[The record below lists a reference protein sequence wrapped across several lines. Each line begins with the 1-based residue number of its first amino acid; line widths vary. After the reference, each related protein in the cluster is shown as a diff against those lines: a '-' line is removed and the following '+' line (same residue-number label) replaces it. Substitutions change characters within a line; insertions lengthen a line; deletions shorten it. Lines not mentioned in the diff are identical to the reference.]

1 MGDIVKLALRLFIFA
16 LVASVLLAVTNEV
29 TKGPIEQQKLASK
42 MAALNT
48 VLPGCEY
55 EQIEYEGISDD
66 SALDEIFIGKNAD
79 GSIKGYALTANP
91 QGYGGEIPITLGV
104 SEGGYVTQV
113 YVGSL
118 QETQGLGSRVGDDAF
133 KEQFIAIAADPDTLR
148 NDVDTIAGATISSS
162 AFVNAV
168 QEMLTYTKGTLGI
181 EPHAGDKDAILAEVA
196 AINGGDEGEDAP
208 VETTTNTY
216 DVTGFAAFKVDVTVD
231 SNGKIVSVSVPENNE
246 TPGFGADLIADQSV
260 FDALVG
266 QDIATAQID
275 VKSGA
280 TLTSNAIN
288 DALKQAASAGESGEG
303 SAKVYDVTGFAPFKV
318 EIALDDAGKIVSVS
332 VPENNETPGLGADL
346 IADQSVFDALV
357 GQDIATAQIDVKSG
371 VTLTSNAIND
381 ALKQAAADLGGAEA
395 APAVAGDPYTVKGM
409 NKFTLYVEVKDGGKI
424 ASVSA
429 PNNSETPGFGAD
441 MLTDEALSALVGED
455 LATAHVDVKSGVTLT
470 SDAINAALKQAAIA
484 NGVAVAAEPTVEATA
499 EPTAEPAAVPTVA
512 ENAAVELTMYDVTG
526 FAPFKVGIAVDEN
539 GKIVS
544 VSVPENSETPGLGA
558 DLIAD
563 QSIFDAL
570 VGQDIATAQID
581 VKSGVTLTSDAINAA
596 LKQAAIANGVTVV
609 AEPTV
614 EATAEPAA
622 EPTVTENAVVEPT
635 VAENAAVEPTMYDV
649 TGFAPFKVEI
659 AVDGNGKIVSVTVP
673 ENSET
678 PGLGADLI
686 ADQSIFDALVG
697 QDIATAQIDVK
708 SGVTLTSDAINAALK
723 QAAIANGVTVVAEP
737 TVEATAEP
745 AAEPTVTEN
754 AVVEPTVAE
763 NAAVEPTMY
772 DVTGFAPFKVEI
784 AVDGNGKIVSVTVP
798 ENSETPGLG
807 ADLIAD
813 QSIFDALVGQDI
825 ATAQIDVKSGVTL
838 TSNAIND
845 ALRQAAAQFG
855 GEATRDESAADGVA
869 IGTYDVTGFAPFK
882 VEIAVDGNGKIVSV
896 SVPENNETPGLGADL
911 IADQSVFDALVG
923 QDIAT
928 AKIDVKSGVTL
939 TSNAINDA
947 LGQAAKEVQ

>member
-1 MGDIVKLALRLFIFA
+1 M
-16 LVASVLLAVTNEV
+16 
-29 TKGPIEQQKLASK
+29 
-42 MAALNT
+42 
-48 VLPGCEY
+48 
-55 EQIEYEGISDD
+55 
-66 SALDEIFIGKNAD
+66 
-79 GSIKGYALTANP
+79 
-91 QGYGGEIPITLGV
+91 
-104 SEGGYVTQV
+104 
-113 YVGSL
+113 
-118 QETQGLGSRVGDDAF
+118 
-133 KEQFIAIAADPDTLR
+133 
-148 NDVDTIAGATISSS
+148 
-162 AFVNAV
+162 
-168 QEMLTYTKGTLGI
+168 
-181 EPHAGDKDAILAEVA
+181 
-196 AINGGDEGEDAP
+196 
-208 VETTTNTY
+208 
-216 DVTGFAAFKVDVTVD
+216 
-231 SNGKIVSVSVPENNE
+231 
-246 TPGFGADLIADQSV
+246 
-260 FDALVG
+260 
-266 QDIATAQID
+266 
-275 VKSGA
+275 
-280 TLTSNAIN
+280 
-288 DALKQAASAGESGEG
+288 
-303 SAKVYDVTGFAPFKV
+303 
-318 EIALDDAGKIVSVS
+318 
-332 VPENNETPGLGADL
+332 
-346 IADQSVFDALV
+346 
-357 GQDIATAQIDVKSG
+357 
-371 VTLTSNAIND
+371 
-381 ALKQAAADLGGAEA
+381 
-395 APAVAGDPYTVKGM
+395 AGDPYTVKGM

-429 PNNSETPGFGAD
+429 PNNSETPGLGAD

-581 VKSGVTLTSDAINAA
+581 VKSGVTLTSNAINAA

-622 EPTVTENAVVEPT
+622 EPTVA
-635 VAENAAVEPTMYDV
+635 
-649 TGFAPFKVEI
+649 
-659 AVDGNGKIVSVTVP
+659 
-673 ENSET
+673 
-678 PGLGADLI
+678 
-686 ADQSIFDALVG
+686 
-697 QDIATAQIDVK
+697 
-708 SGVTLTSDAINAALK
+708 
-723 QAAIANGVTVVAEP
+723 
-737 TVEATAEP
+737 
-745 AAEPTVTEN
+745 EN

-896 SVPENNETPGLGADL
+896 SVPENNETPGFGADL
-911 IADQSVFDALVG
+911 IADQSVFDALAG

>member
-16 LVASVLLAVTNEV
+16 FVASVLLAMTNEV
-29 TKGPIEQQKLASK
+29 TKDPIEKQKLASK
-42 MAALNT
+42 MAALKT

-55 EQIEYEGISDD
+55 EQIEYEGLADD
-66 SALDEIFIGKNAD
+66 SVLDEIFAGKDAD
-79 GSIKGYALTANP
+79 GNVKGYALTANP

-181 EPHAGDKDAILAEVA
+181 EPHAGDKDAILAEAA

-260 FDALVG
+260 FDALAG

-275 VKSGA
+275 VKSGV

-332 VPENNETPGLGADL
+332 VPENNETPGFGADL

-499 EPTAEPAAVPTVA
+499 EPAAVPTVA

-544 VSVPENSETPGLGA
+544 VSVPENNETPGFGA
-558 DLIAD
+558 DLIAN
-563 QSIFDAL
+563 QGVFDAL

-596 LKQAAIANGVTVV
+596 LKQAAIANGVAVA

-614 EATAEPAA
+614 EATTEPAA
-622 EPTVTENAVVEPT
+622 EPT
-635 VAENAAVEPTMYDV
+635 VAENAAVELTMYDV
-649 TGFAPFKVEI
+649 TGFAPFKVGI
-659 AVDGNGKIVSVTVP
+659 AVDENGKIVSVSVP

-678 PGLGADLI
+678 
-686 ADQSIFDALVG
+686 
-697 QDIATAQIDVK
+697 
-708 SGVTLTSDAINAALK
+708 SG
-723 QAAIANGVTVVAEP
+723 
-737 TVEATAEP
+737 
-745 AAEPTVTEN
+745 
-754 AVVEPTVAE
+754 
-763 NAAVEPTMY
+763 
-772 DVTGFAPFKVEI
+772 F
-784 AVDGNGKIVSVTVP
+784 
-798 ENSETPGLG
+798 G

-896 SVPENNETPGLGADL
+896 SVPENNETPGFGADL
-911 IADQSVFDALVG
+911 IADQSVFDALAG

>member
-66 SALDEIFIGKNAD
+66 SVLDEIFIGKNAD

-181 EPHAGDKDAILAEVA
+181 EPHAGDKDAILAEAA

-275 VKSGA
+275 VKSGV

-303 SAKVYDVTGFAPFKV
+303 SAKACDVTGFAPFKV

-441 MLTDEALSALVGED
+441 ILTDEALSALVGED

-581 VKSGVTLTSDAINAA
+581 VKSGVTLTSNAINAA
-596 LKQAAIANGVTVV
+596 LKQAAIANGVTVT

-622 EPTVTENAVVEPT
+622 EPTVAENVVVEPTVTEPAVEPT

-659 AVDGNGKIVSVTVP
+659 AVDGNGKIVSVSVP
-673 ENSET
+673 ENNET
-678 PGLGADLI
+678 PGFGADLI
-686 ADQSIFDALVG
+686 ADQSV
-697 QDIATAQIDVK
+697 
-708 SGVTLTSDAINAALK
+708 
-723 QAAIANGVTVVAEP
+723 
-737 TVEATAEP
+737 
-745 AAEPTVTEN
+745 
-754 AVVEPTVAE
+754 
-763 NAAVEPTMY
+763 
-772 DVTGFAPFKVEI
+772 
-784 AVDGNGKIVSVTVP
+784 
-798 ENSETPGLG
+798 
-807 ADLIAD
+807 
-813 QSIFDALVGQDI
+813 FDALVGQDI

-896 SVPENNETPGLGADL
+896 SVPENNETPGFGADL
-911 IADQSVFDALVG
+911 IADQSIFDALAG

>member
-181 EPHAGDKDAILAEVA
+181 EPHAGDKDAILAEAA

-216 DVTGFAAFKVDVTVD
+216 DVTGFTPFKVDVTVD
-231 SNGKIVSVSVPENNE
+231 SNGKIVSVSVPENSE
-246 TPGFGADLIADQSV
+246 TPGLGADLIADQSV

-275 VKSGA
+275 VKSGV

-371 VTLTSNAIND
+371 ATLTSNAIND

-581 VKSGVTLTSDAINAA
+581 VKSGVTLTSNAINAA

-622 EPTVTENAVVEPT
+622 EPTVAEPAVEPTVAEPAAEPT

-659 AVDGNGKIVSVTVP
+659 AVDGNGKI
-673 ENSET
+673 
-678 PGLGADLI
+678 A
-686 ADQSIFDALVG
+686 
-697 QDIATAQIDVK
+697 
-708 SGVTLTSDAINAALK
+708 
-723 QAAIANGVTVVAEP
+723 
-737 TVEATAEP
+737 
-745 AAEPTVTEN
+745 
-754 AVVEPTVAE
+754 
-763 NAAVEPTMY
+763 
-772 DVTGFAPFKVEI
+772 
-784 AVDGNGKIVSVTVP
+784 SVTVP

-896 SVPENNETPGLGADL
+896 SVPENNETPGFGADL
-911 IADQSVFDALVG
+911 IADQSIFDALAG

>member
-55 EQIEYEGISDD
+55 EQIEYEGVSDD

-181 EPHAGDKDAILAEVA
+181 EPHAGDKDAILAEAA

-208 VETTTNTY
+208 GETTTNTY

-231 SNGKIVSVSVPENNE
+231 SN
-246 TPGFGADLIADQSV
+246 
-260 FDALVG
+260 
-266 QDIATAQID
+266 
-275 VKSGA
+275 
-280 TLTSNAIN
+280 
-288 DALKQAASAGESGEG
+288 
-303 SAKVYDVTGFAPFKV
+303 
-318 EIALDDAGKIVSVS
+318 GKIVSVS

-581 VKSGVTLTSDAINAA
+581 VKSGVTLTSNAINDA

-622 EPTVTENAVVEPT
+622 EPTV
-635 VAENAAVEPTMYDV
+635 
-649 TGFAPFKVEI
+649 
-659 AVDGNGKIVSVTVP
+659 
-673 ENSET
+673 
-678 PGLGADLI
+678 
-686 ADQSIFDALVG
+686 
-697 QDIATAQIDVK
+697 
-708 SGVTLTSDAINAALK
+708 
-723 QAAIANGVTVVAEP
+723 AEP
-737 TVEATAEP
+737 
-745 AAEPTVTEN
+745 
-754 AVVEPTVAE
+754 
-763 NAAVEPTMY
+763 AVEPTMY

-845 ALRQAAAQFG
+845 ALKQAAIANG
-855 GEATRDESAADGVA
+855 VTVVAEPTVEATAEPAAEPTVA
-869 IGTYDVTGFAPFK
+869 EPAVEPTMYDVTGFAPFK

-896 SVPENNETPGLGADL
+896 TVPENSETPGLGADL
-911 IADQSVFDALVG
+911 IADQSIFDALVG

>member
-66 SALDEIFIGKNAD
+66 SALDEIFVGKNAD

-181 EPHAGDKDAILAEVA
+181 EPHAGDKDAILAEA
-196 AINGGDEGEDAP
+196 AAVNGGDEGEDAP

-275 VKSGA
+275 VKSGV

-303 SAKVYDVTGFAPFKV
+303 SAKAYDVTGFAPFKV
-318 EIALDDAGKIVSVS
+318 EIALDDAGKIVSVT
-332 VPENNETPGLGADL
+332 VPENSETPGFGADL

-429 PNNSETPGFGAD
+429 PNNSETPGLGAD

-581 VKSGVTLTSDAINAA
+581 VKSGVTLTSNAINAA

-622 EPTVTENAVVEPT
+622 EPTVAENAVVEPT

-659 AVDGNGKIVSVTVP
+659 AVDGNGKIVSV
-673 ENSET
+673 S
-678 PGLGADLI
+678 
-686 ADQSIFDALVG
+686 
-697 QDIATAQIDVK
+697 
-708 SGVTLTSDAINAALK
+708 
-723 QAAIANGVTVVAEP
+723 
-737 TVEATAEP
+737 
-745 AAEPTVTEN
+745 
-754 AVVEPTVAE
+754 
-763 NAAVEPTMY
+763 
-772 DVTGFAPFKVEI
+772 
-784 AVDGNGKIVSVTVP
+784 VP

-896 SVPENNETPGLGADL
+896 SVPENNETPGFGADL
-911 IADQSVFDALVG
+911 IADQSVFDALAG

>member
-181 EPHAGDKDAILAEVA
+181 EPHAGDKDAILAEAA

-246 TPGFGADLIADQSV
+246 TPGFGADLIADQSI

-266 QDIATAQID
+266 QDIVTAQID
-275 VKSGA
+275 VKSGV

-346 IADQSVFDALV
+346 IADQSMFDALV

-499 EPTAEPAAVPTVA
+499 EPTVEATAEPTAEATAEPTAEPAAVPTVA

-614 EATAEPAA
+614 EATTEPAA
-622 EPTVTENAVVEPT
+622 EPTVAENAVVEPT

-659 AVDGNGKIVSVTVP
+659 AVDGNGKIVSV
-673 ENSET
+673 S
-678 PGLGADLI
+678 
-686 ADQSIFDALVG
+686 
-697 QDIATAQIDVK
+697 
-708 SGVTLTSDAINAALK
+708 
-723 QAAIANGVTVVAEP
+723 
-737 TVEATAEP
+737 
-745 AAEPTVTEN
+745 
-754 AVVEPTVAE
+754 
-763 NAAVEPTMY
+763 
-772 DVTGFAPFKVEI
+772 
-784 AVDGNGKIVSVTVP
+784 VP

-845 ALRQAAAQFG
+845 AL
-855 GEATRDESAADGVA
+855 
-869 IGTYDVTGFAPFK
+869 
-882 VEIAVDGNGKIVSV
+882 
-896 SVPENNETPGLGADL
+896 
-911 IADQSVFDALVG
+911 
-923 QDIAT
+923 
-928 AKIDVKSGVTL
+928 
-939 TSNAINDA
+939 
-947 LGQAAKEVQ
+947 GQAAKEVQ

>member
-181 EPHAGDKDAILAEVA
+181 EPHAGDKDAILAEAA

-216 DVTGFAAFKVDVTVD
+216 DVTGFAPFKVDVTVD

-280 TLTSNAIN
+280 
-288 DALKQAASAGESGEG
+288 
-303 SAKVYDVTGFAPFKV
+303 
-318 EIALDDAGKIVSVS
+318 
-332 VPENNETPGLGADL
+332 
-346 IADQSVFDALV
+346 
-357 GQDIATAQIDVKSG
+357 
-371 VTLTSNAIND
+371 TLTSNAIND

-470 SDAINAALKQAAIA
+470 SDAIKAALKQAAIA

-499 EPTAEPAAVPTVA
+499 EPTAEPATVPTVA

-596 LKQAAIANGVTVV
+596 LKEAAIANGVTVT

-622 EPTVTENAVVEPT
+622 EPTVAENAVVEPT
-635 VAENAAVEPTMYDV
+635 VAEPAVEPTMYDV

-659 AVDGNGKIVSVTVP
+659 AVDGNGKIVSV
-673 ENSET
+673 S
-678 PGLGADLI
+678 
-686 ADQSIFDALVG
+686 
-697 QDIATAQIDVK
+697 
-708 SGVTLTSDAINAALK
+708 
-723 QAAIANGVTVVAEP
+723 
-737 TVEATAEP
+737 
-745 AAEPTVTEN
+745 
-754 AVVEPTVAE
+754 
-763 NAAVEPTMY
+763 
-772 DVTGFAPFKVEI
+772 
-784 AVDGNGKIVSVTVP
+784 VP

-896 SVPENNETPGLGADL
+896 SVPENNETPGFGADL
-911 IADQSVFDALVG
+911 IADQSVFDALAG

>member
-181 EPHAGDKDAILAEVA
+181 EPHVGDKDAILAEAA

-260 FDALVG
+260 FDALAG

-280 TLTSNAIN
+280 
-288 DALKQAASAGESGEG
+288 
-303 SAKVYDVTGFAPFKV
+303 
-318 EIALDDAGKIVSVS
+318 
-332 VPENNETPGLGADL
+332 
-346 IADQSVFDALV
+346 
-357 GQDIATAQIDVKSG
+357 
-371 VTLTSNAIND
+371 TLTSNAIND

-499 EPTAEPAAVPTVA
+499 EPTAEPATVPTVA

-622 EPTVTENAVVEPT
+622 EPTVAENAAVEPTVAEPAAEPTVAEPAVEPT

-659 AVDGNGKIVSVTVP
+659 AVDGNGKIVSV
-673 ENSET
+673 S
-678 PGLGADLI
+678 
-686 ADQSIFDALVG
+686 
-697 QDIATAQIDVK
+697 
-708 SGVTLTSDAINAALK
+708 
-723 QAAIANGVTVVAEP
+723 
-737 TVEATAEP
+737 
-745 AAEPTVTEN
+745 
-754 AVVEPTVAE
+754 
-763 NAAVEPTMY
+763 
-772 DVTGFAPFKVEI
+772 
-784 AVDGNGKIVSVTVP
+784 VP

-869 IGTYDVTGFAPFK
+869 ICTYDVTGFAPFK

-911 IADQSVFDALVG
+911 IADQSIFDALVG

>member
-181 EPHAGDKDAILAEVA
+181 EPHAGDKDAILAEAA

-275 VKSGA
+275 VKSGV

-332 VPENNETPGLGADL
+332 VPENNETPGFGADL

-371 VTLTSNAIND
+371 ATLTSNAIND

-581 VKSGVTLTSDAINAA
+581 VKSGVTLTSNAINAA

-622 EPTVTENAVVEPT
+622 EPTVAEPAVEPTVAEPAAEPT

-659 AVDGNGKIVSVTVP
+659 AVDGNGKI
-673 ENSET
+673 
-678 PGLGADLI
+678 A
-686 ADQSIFDALVG
+686 
-697 QDIATAQIDVK
+697 
-708 SGVTLTSDAINAALK
+708 
-723 QAAIANGVTVVAEP
+723 
-737 TVEATAEP
+737 
-745 AAEPTVTEN
+745 
-754 AVVEPTVAE
+754 
-763 NAAVEPTMY
+763 
-772 DVTGFAPFKVEI
+772 
-784 AVDGNGKIVSVTVP
+784 SVTVP

-896 SVPENNETPGLGADL
+896 SVPENNETPGFGADL
-911 IADQSVFDALVG
+911 IADQSIFDALAG

>member
-181 EPHAGDKDAILAEVA
+181 EPHAGDKDAILAEAA

-231 SNGKIVSVSVPENNE
+231 SNGKIVSVSVPENSE
-246 TPGFGADLIADQSV
+246 TPGLGADLIADQSI

-275 VKSGA
+275 VKSGV
-280 TLTSNAIN
+280 TLTSDAIN

-484 NGVAVAAEPTVEATA
+484 NGVTVVAEPTVEATA

-581 VKSGVTLTSDAINAA
+581 VKSGVTLTSNAINDA
-596 LKQAAIANGVTVV
+596 LGQAAIANGVTVV

-622 EPTVTENAVVEPT
+622 EPTVAEPAVEPTVAENAAVEPTVAEPAVEPT

-659 AVDGNGKIVSVTVP
+659 AVDGNGKIVSVSVP

-686 ADQSIFDALVG
+686 ADQSV
-697 QDIATAQIDVK
+697 
-708 SGVTLTSDAINAALK
+708 
-723 QAAIANGVTVVAEP
+723 
-737 TVEATAEP
+737 
-745 AAEPTVTEN
+745 
-754 AVVEPTVAE
+754 
-763 NAAVEPTMY
+763 
-772 DVTGFAPFKVEI
+772 
-784 AVDGNGKIVSVTVP
+784 
-798 ENSETPGLG
+798 
-807 ADLIAD
+807 
-813 QSIFDALVGQDI
+813 FDALVGQDI

>member
-181 EPHAGDKDAILAEVA
+181 EPHAGDKDAILAEAA

-216 DVTGFAAFKVDVTVD
+216 DVTGFAPFKVEIALDD
-231 SNGKIVSVSVPENNE
+231 AGKIVSVSVPENNE
-246 TPGFGADLIADQSV
+246 TPGLGADLIADQSI

-275 VKSGA
+275 VKSGV
-280 TLTSNAIN
+280 TLTSDAIN

-346 IADQSVFDALV
+346 IADQSIFDALV

-371 VTLTSNAIND
+371 ATLTSNAIND

-429 PNNSETPGFGAD
+429 PNNSETSGFGAD

-484 NGVAVAAEPTVEATA
+484 NGVAVAAEPTVE
-499 EPTAEPAAVPTVA
+499 PAAVPTVA

-544 VSVPENSETPGLGA
+544 VS
-558 DLIAD
+558 
-563 QSIFDAL
+563 
-570 VGQDIATAQID
+570 
-581 VKSGVTLTSDAINAA
+581 
-596 LKQAAIANGVTVV
+596 
-609 AEPTV
+609 
-614 EATAEPAA
+614 
-622 EPTVTENAVVEPT
+622 
-635 VAENAAVEPTMYDV
+635 
-649 TGFAPFKVEI
+649 
-659 AVDGNGKIVSVTVP
+659 
-673 ENSET
+673 
-678 PGLGADLI
+678 
-686 ADQSIFDALVG
+686 
-697 QDIATAQIDVK
+697 
-708 SGVTLTSDAINAALK
+708 
-723 QAAIANGVTVVAEP
+723 
-737 TVEATAEP
+737 
-745 AAEPTVTEN
+745 
-754 AVVEPTVAE
+754 
-763 NAAVEPTMY
+763 
-772 DVTGFAPFKVEI
+772 
-784 AVDGNGKIVSVTVP
+784 VP

-896 SVPENNETPGLGADL
+896 SVPENNETPGFGADL
-911 IADQSVFDALVG
+911 IADQSIFDALAG

>member
-29 TKGPIEQQKLASK
+29 TKDPIEQQKLASK

-181 EPHAGDKDAILAEVA
+181 EPHAGDKDAILAEAA

-231 SNGKIVSVSVPENNE
+231 SNGKIVSVTVPENNETPGFGADLIADQSVFDALAGQDIATAQIDVKSGVTLTSNAINDALKQAASAGKSGEGSAKVYDVTGFAPFKVEIALDDAGKIVSVSVPENNE

-280 TLTSNAIN
+280 
-288 DALKQAASAGESGEG
+288 
-303 SAKVYDVTGFAPFKV
+303 
-318 EIALDDAGKIVSVS
+318 
-332 VPENNETPGLGADL
+332 
-346 IADQSVFDALV
+346 
-357 GQDIATAQIDVKSG
+357 
-371 VTLTSNAIND
+371 TLTSNAIND

-499 EPTAEPAAVPTVA
+499 EPAAEPTVA

-614 EATAEPAA
+614 EATAEPA
-622 EPTVTENAVVEPT
+622 VEPT

-659 AVDGNGKIVSVTVP
+659 AVDGNGKI
-673 ENSET
+673 
-678 PGLGADLI
+678 A
-686 ADQSIFDALVG
+686 
-697 QDIATAQIDVK
+697 
-708 SGVTLTSDAINAALK
+708 
-723 QAAIANGVTVVAEP
+723 
-737 TVEATAEP
+737 
-745 AAEPTVTEN
+745 
-754 AVVEPTVAE
+754 
-763 NAAVEPTMY
+763 
-772 DVTGFAPFKVEI
+772 
-784 AVDGNGKIVSVTVP
+784 SVTVP

-911 IADQSVFDALVG
+911 IADQSIFDALVG

>member
-181 EPHAGDKDAILAEVA
+181 EPHVGDKDAILAEAA

-216 DVTGFAAFKVDVTVD
+216 DVTGFAPFKVDVTVD

-303 SAKVYDVTGFAPFKV
+303 SAKAYDVTGFAPFKV

-332 VPENNETPGLGADL
+332 VPENNETPGFGADL

-371 VTLTSNAIND
+371 ATLTSNAIND
-381 ALKQAAADLGGAEA
+381 ALKQAAADLGGAET

-484 NGVAVAAEPTVEATA
+484 NGVAVAAEPTAEPTVEA
-499 EPTAEPAAVPTVA
+499 TAEPAAVPTVA

-544 VSVPENSETPGLGA
+544 VSVPENSETPGFGA

-570 VGQDIATAQID
+570 VGQDIATAKID
-581 VKSGVTLTSDAINAA
+581 VKSGVTLTSNAINDA
-596 LKQAAIANGVTVV
+596 LGQAAIANGVTVA

-614 EATAEPAA
+614 EATAEPAV
-622 EPTVTENAVVEPT
+622 EPTVVEPAVEPTVAEPAVEPT

-649 TGFAPFKVEI
+649 TGFAPFKVGI
-659 AVDGNGKIVSVTVP
+659 AVDENGKIVSVSVP
-673 ENSET
+673 ENNET
-678 PGLGADLI
+678 PGFGADLI
-686 ADQSIFDALVG
+686 ADQSVFDALVG
-697 QDIATAQIDVK
+697 QDIATAK
-708 SGVTLTSDAINAALK
+708 
-723 QAAIANGVTVVAEP
+723 
-737 TVEATAEP
+737 
-745 AAEPTVTEN
+745 
-754 AVVEPTVAE
+754 
-763 NAAVEPTMY
+763 
-772 DVTGFAPFKVEI
+772 
-784 AVDGNGKIVSVTVP
+784 
-798 ENSETPGLG
+798 
-807 ADLIAD
+807 
-813 QSIFDALVGQDI
+813 
-825 ATAQIDVKSGVTL
+825 IDVKSGVTL

-845 ALRQAAAQFG
+845 ALKQAAAQFG

-869 IGTYDVTGFAPFK
+869 VGTYDVTGFAPFK

-896 SVPENNETPGLGADL
+896 SVPENNETPGFGADL

>member
-181 EPHAGDKDAILAEVA
+181 EPHAGDKDAILAEAA

-275 VKSGA
+275 VKSGV

-499 EPTAEPAAVPTVA
+499 EPTVEATAEPTAEPAAVPTVA

-581 VKSGVTLTSDAINAA
+581 VKSGVTLTSNAINAA

-635 VAENAAVEPTMYDV
+635 VSEPAVESTVSEPAVELTMYDV

-659 AVDGNGKIVSVTVP
+659 AVDGNGKIVSVSVP

-697 QDIATAQIDVK
+697 Q
-708 SGVTLTSDAINAALK
+708 N
-723 QAAIANGVTVVAEP
+723 
-737 TVEATAEP
+737 
-745 AAEPTVTEN
+745 
-754 AVVEPTVAE
+754 
-763 NAAVEPTMY
+763 
-772 DVTGFAPFKVEI
+772 
-784 AVDGNGKIVSVTVP
+784 
-798 ENSETPGLG
+798 
-807 ADLIAD
+807 
-813 QSIFDALVGQDI
+813 I

-896 SVPENNETPGLGADL
+896 SVPENNETPGFGADL
-911 IADQSVFDALVG
+911 IADQSVFDALAG

>member
-66 SALDEIFIGKNAD
+66 SALDEIFVGKNAD

-181 EPHAGDKDAILAEVA
+181 EPHAGDKDAILAEAA

-216 DVTGFAAFKVDVTVD
+216 DVTGFTPFKVDVTVD

-246 TPGFGADLIADQSV
+246 TPGLGADLIADQSV

-275 VKSGA
+275 VKSGV

-581 VKSGVTLTSDAINAA
+581 VKSGVTLTSNAINDA
-596 LKQAAIANGVTVV
+596 LGQAAIANGVTVV

-622 EPTVTENAVVEPT
+622 EPTVAENAAVEPTVAEPAVEPT

-659 AVDGNGKIVSVTVP
+659 AVDGNGKIVSV
-673 ENSET
+673 S
-678 PGLGADLI
+678 
-686 ADQSIFDALVG
+686 
-697 QDIATAQIDVK
+697 
-708 SGVTLTSDAINAALK
+708 
-723 QAAIANGVTVVAEP
+723 
-737 TVEATAEP
+737 
-745 AAEPTVTEN
+745 
-754 AVVEPTVAE
+754 
-763 NAAVEPTMY
+763 
-772 DVTGFAPFKVEI
+772 
-784 AVDGNGKIVSVTVP
+784 VP

-911 IADQSVFDALVG
+911 IADQSIFDALVG

>member
-181 EPHAGDKDAILAEVA
+181 EPHAGDKDAILAEAA

-216 DVTGFAAFKVDVTVD
+216 DVTGFTPFKVDVTVD

-246 TPGFGADLIADQSV
+246 TPGLGADLIADQSV

-275 VKSGA
+275 VKSGV

-332 VPENNETPGLGADL
+332 VPENNETPGFGADL

-371 VTLTSNAIND
+371 ATLTSNAIND

-581 VKSGVTLTSDAINAA
+581 VKSGVTLTSNAINAA

-622 EPTVTENAVVEPT
+622 EPTVAEPAVEPT
-635 VAENAAVEPTMYDV
+635 VAE
-649 TGFAPFKVEI
+649 
-659 AVDGNGKIVSVTVP
+659 
-673 ENSET
+673 
-678 PGLGADLI
+678 
-686 ADQSIFDALVG
+686 
-697 QDIATAQIDVK
+697 
-708 SGVTLTSDAINAALK
+708 
-723 QAAIANGVTVVAEP
+723 
-737 TVEATAEP
+737 P
-745 AAEPTVTEN
+745 AA
-754 AVVEPTVAE
+754 EPTVAE

-911 IADQSVFDALVG
+911 IADQSIFDALVG

>member
-181 EPHAGDKDAILAEVA
+181 EPHAGDKDAILAEAA

-275 VKSGA
+275 VKSGV

-303 SAKVYDVTGFAPFKV
+303 SAKAYDVTGFAPFKV

-332 VPENNETPGLGADL
+332 VPENNETPGFGADL

-371 VTLTSNAIND
+371 VTLTSNAINDALKQAASAGESGEGSAKAYDVTGFAPFKVEIALDDAGKIVSVSVPENNETPGFGADLIADQSVFDALVGQDIATAQIDVKSGVTLTSDAIND

-424 ASVSA
+424 TSVSA

-441 MLTDEALSALVGED
+441 MLTDEALSALVDED

-614 EATAEPAA
+614 EATAEPAT
-622 EPTVTENAVVEPT
+622 EPTVAENATVEPT

-659 AVDGNGKIVSVTVP
+659 AVDGNGKIVSV
-673 ENSET
+673 S
-678 PGLGADLI
+678 
-686 ADQSIFDALVG
+686 
-697 QDIATAQIDVK
+697 
-708 SGVTLTSDAINAALK
+708 
-723 QAAIANGVTVVAEP
+723 
-737 TVEATAEP
+737 
-745 AAEPTVTEN
+745 
-754 AVVEPTVAE
+754 
-763 NAAVEPTMY
+763 
-772 DVTGFAPFKVEI
+772 
-784 AVDGNGKIVSVTVP
+784 VP

-911 IADQSVFDALVG
+911 IADQSIFDALVG

>member
-181 EPHAGDKDAILAEVA
+181 EPHAGDKDAILAEAA

-216 DVTGFAAFKVDVTVD
+216 DVTGFTPFKVDVTVD
-231 SNGKIVSVSVPENNE
+231 SNGKIVSVSVPENSE
-246 TPGFGADLIADQSV
+246 TPGLGADLIADQSV

-275 VKSGA
+275 VKSGV

-332 VPENNETPGLGADL
+332 VPENNETPGFGADL

-371 VTLTSNAIND
+371 ATLTSNAIND

-581 VKSGVTLTSDAINAA
+581 VKSGVTLTSNAINAA

-614 EATAEPAA
+614 EATAEPAV
-622 EPTVTENAVVEPT
+622 EPTVAEPAAEPT

-659 AVDGNGKIVSVTVP
+659 AVDGNGKI
-673 ENSET
+673 
-678 PGLGADLI
+678 A
-686 ADQSIFDALVG
+686 
-697 QDIATAQIDVK
+697 
-708 SGVTLTSDAINAALK
+708 
-723 QAAIANGVTVVAEP
+723 
-737 TVEATAEP
+737 
-745 AAEPTVTEN
+745 
-754 AVVEPTVAE
+754 
-763 NAAVEPTMY
+763 
-772 DVTGFAPFKVEI
+772 
-784 AVDGNGKIVSVTVP
+784 SVTVP

-896 SVPENNETPGLGADL
+896 SVPENNETPGFGADL
-911 IADQSVFDALVG
+911 IADQSIFDALAG

>member
-181 EPHAGDKDAILAEVA
+181 EPHAGDKDAILAEAA

-216 DVTGFAAFKVDVTVD
+216 DVTGFTPFKVDVTVD
-231 SNGKIVSVSVPENNE
+231 SNGKIVSVSVPENSE
-246 TPGFGADLIADQSV
+246 TPGLGADLIADQSV

-275 VKSGA
+275 VKSGV

-371 VTLTSNAIND
+371 ATLTSNAIND

-581 VKSGVTLTSDAINAA
+581 VKSGVTLTSNAINAA

-622 EPTVTENAVVEPT
+622 EPTVAEPAVEPTVAEPAAEPT

-659 AVDGNGKIVSVTVP
+659 AVDGNGKI
-673 ENSET
+673 
-678 PGLGADLI
+678 A
-686 ADQSIFDALVG
+686 
-697 QDIATAQIDVK
+697 
-708 SGVTLTSDAINAALK
+708 
-723 QAAIANGVTVVAEP
+723 
-737 TVEATAEP
+737 
-745 AAEPTVTEN
+745 
-754 AVVEPTVAE
+754 
-763 NAAVEPTMY
+763 
-772 DVTGFAPFKVEI
+772 
-784 AVDGNGKIVSVTVP
+784 SVTVP

-882 VEIAVDGNGKIVSV
+882 VEIAVDGNDKIVSV
-896 SVPENNETPGLGADL
+896 SVPENNETPGFGADL
-911 IADQSVFDALVG
+911 IADQSIFDALAG

>member
-42 MAALNT
+42 MAALNP
-48 VLPGCEY
+48 VLPGCES
-55 EQIEYEGISDD
+55 EQLEYEGISDD

-181 EPHAGDKDAILAEVA
+181 EPHAGDKDAILAEAA

-280 TLTSNAIN
+280 
-288 DALKQAASAGESGEG
+288 
-303 SAKVYDVTGFAPFKV
+303 
-318 EIALDDAGKIVSVS
+318 
-332 VPENNETPGLGADL
+332 
-346 IADQSVFDALV
+346 
-357 GQDIATAQIDVKSG
+357 
-371 VTLTSNAIND
+371 TLTSNAIND

-581 VKSGVTLTSDAINAA
+581 VKSGVTLTS
-596 LKQAAIANGVTVV
+596 
-609 AEPTV
+609 
-614 EATAEPAA
+614 
-622 EPTVTENAVVEPT
+622 
-635 VAENAAVEPTMYDV
+635 
-649 TGFAPFKVEI
+649 
-659 AVDGNGKIVSVTVP
+659 
-673 ENSET
+673 
-678 PGLGADLI
+678 
-686 ADQSIFDALVG
+686 
-697 QDIATAQIDVK
+697 
-708 SGVTLTSDAINAALK
+708 
-723 QAAIANGVTVVAEP
+723 
-737 TVEATAEP
+737 
-745 AAEPTVTEN
+745 
-754 AVVEPTVAE
+754 
-763 NAAVEPTMY
+763 
-772 DVTGFAPFKVEI
+772 
-784 AVDGNGKIVSVTVP
+784 
-798 ENSETPGLG
+798 
-807 ADLIAD
+807 
-813 QSIFDALVGQDI
+813 
-825 ATAQIDVKSGVTL
+825 
-838 TSNAIND
+838 NAIND

-911 IADQSVFDALVG
+911 IADQSIFDALVGQDIATAKIDVKSGVTLTSNAINDALGQAAAQFGGEATRDESAADGVAIGTYDVTGFAPFKVEIAVDGNGKIVSVSVPENNETPGLGADLIADQSIFDALVG

>member
-66 SALDEIFIGKNAD
+66 SALDEIFVGKNAD

-181 EPHAGDKDAILAEVA
+181 EPHAGDKDAILAEAA

-246 TPGFGADLIADQSV
+246 TPGLGADLIADQSV

-275 VKSGA
+275 VKSGV

-288 DALKQAASAGESGEG
+288 DALKQAASAGESGDG

-381 ALKQAAADLGGAEA
+381 ALKQAAADLGGTEA

-409 NKFTLYVEVKDGGKI
+409 NKFTLYVEMKDGGKI

-429 PNNSETPGFGAD
+429 PNNSETPGLGAD

-581 VKSGVTLTSDAINAA
+581 VKSGVTLTSNAINAA

-622 EPTVTENAVVEPT
+622 EPTVAENAAVEPTVAEPAVEPT

-659 AVDGNGKIVSVTVP
+659 AVDGNGKIVSV
-673 ENSET
+673 S
-678 PGLGADLI
+678 
-686 ADQSIFDALVG
+686 
-697 QDIATAQIDVK
+697 
-708 SGVTLTSDAINAALK
+708 
-723 QAAIANGVTVVAEP
+723 
-737 TVEATAEP
+737 
-745 AAEPTVTEN
+745 
-754 AVVEPTVAE
+754 
-763 NAAVEPTMY
+763 
-772 DVTGFAPFKVEI
+772 
-784 AVDGNGKIVSVTVP
+784 VP

-911 IADQSVFDALVG
+911 IADQSIFDALVG

>member
-48 VLPGCEY
+48 VLSGCEY

-66 SALDEIFIGKNAD
+66 STLDEIFIGKNAD

-181 EPHAGDKDAILAEVA
+181 EPHAGDKDAILAEAA

-216 DVTGFAAFKVDVTVD
+216 DVTGFAPFKVDVTVD
-231 SNGKIVSVSVPENNE
+231 SNGKIVSVTVPENNE

-275 VKSGA
+275 VKSG
-280 TLTSNAIN
+280 
-288 DALKQAASAGESGEG
+288 
-303 SAKVYDVTGFAPFKV
+303 
-318 EIALDDAGKIVSVS
+318 
-332 VPENNETPGLGADL
+332 
-346 IADQSVFDALV
+346 
-357 GQDIATAQIDVKSG
+357 
-371 VTLTSNAIND
+371 
-381 ALKQAAADLGGAEA
+381 
-395 APAVAGDPYTVKGM
+395 
-409 NKFTLYVEVKDGGKI
+409 
-424 ASVSA
+424 
-429 PNNSETPGFGAD
+429 
-441 MLTDEALSALVGED
+441 
-455 LATAHVDVKSGVTLT
+455 VTLT
-470 SDAINAALKQAAIA
+470 SDAINAALK
-484 NGVAVAAEPTVEATA
+484 E
-499 EPTAEPAAVPTVA
+499 
-512 ENAAVELTMYDVTG
+512 
-526 FAPFKVGIAVDEN
+526 
-539 GKIVS
+539 
-544 VSVPENSETPGLGA
+544 
-558 DLIAD
+558 
-563 QSIFDAL
+563 
-570 VGQDIATAQID
+570 
-581 VKSGVTLTSDAINAA
+581 
-596 LKQAAIANGVTVV
+596 AAIANGVTVV

-622 EPTVTENAVVEPT
+622 EPTVAEPAVEPT

-659 AVDGNGKIVSVTVP
+659 AVDGNGKIVSV
-673 ENSET
+673 S
-678 PGLGADLI
+678 
-686 ADQSIFDALVG
+686 
-697 QDIATAQIDVK
+697 
-708 SGVTLTSDAINAALK
+708 
-723 QAAIANGVTVVAEP
+723 
-737 TVEATAEP
+737 
-745 AAEPTVTEN
+745 
-754 AVVEPTVAE
+754 
-763 NAAVEPTMY
+763 
-772 DVTGFAPFKVEI
+772 
-784 AVDGNGKIVSVTVP
+784 VP

>member
-181 EPHAGDKDAILAEVA
+181 EPHAGDKDAILAEAA

-275 VKSGA
+275 VKSGV

-303 SAKVYDVTGFAPFKV
+303 SAKAYDVTGFAPFKV

-371 VTLTSNAIND
+371 VTLTSDAIND

-424 ASVSA
+424 TSVSA

-441 MLTDEALSALVGED
+441 MLTDEALSALVDED

-614 EATAEPAA
+614 EATAEPAT
-622 EPTVTENAVVEPT
+622 EPTVAENATVEPT

-659 AVDGNGKIVSVTVP
+659 AVDGNGKIVSV
-673 ENSET
+673 S
-678 PGLGADLI
+678 
-686 ADQSIFDALVG
+686 
-697 QDIATAQIDVK
+697 
-708 SGVTLTSDAINAALK
+708 
-723 QAAIANGVTVVAEP
+723 
-737 TVEATAEP
+737 
-745 AAEPTVTEN
+745 
-754 AVVEPTVAE
+754 
-763 NAAVEPTMY
+763 
-772 DVTGFAPFKVEI
+772 
-784 AVDGNGKIVSVTVP
+784 VP

-911 IADQSVFDALVG
+911 IADQSIFDALVG

>member
-181 EPHAGDKDAILAEVA
+181 EPHAGDKDAILAEAA

-216 DVTGFAAFKVDVTVD
+216 DVTGFAPFKVDVTVD

-246 TPGFGADLIADQSV
+246 TPGLGADLIADQSV

-275 VKSGA
+275 VKSGV

-609 AEPTV
+609 TEPTV

-622 EPTVTENAVVEPT
+622 EPTVAENAAVEPTVAENAAVEPTVAEPAVEPT

-659 AVDGNGKIVSVTVP
+659 AVDGNGKIVSV
-673 ENSET
+673 S
-678 PGLGADLI
+678 
-686 ADQSIFDALVG
+686 
-697 QDIATAQIDVK
+697 
-708 SGVTLTSDAINAALK
+708 
-723 QAAIANGVTVVAEP
+723 
-737 TVEATAEP
+737 
-745 AAEPTVTEN
+745 
-754 AVVEPTVAE
+754 
-763 NAAVEPTMY
+763 
-772 DVTGFAPFKVEI
+772 
-784 AVDGNGKIVSVTVP
+784 VP

-911 IADQSVFDALVG
+911 IADQSVFDALAG

>member
-55 EQIEYEGISDD
+55 EQIEYEGVSDD

-181 EPHAGDKDAILAEVA
+181 EPHAGDKDAILAEAA

-275 VKSGA
+275 VKSGV
-280 TLTSNAIN
+280 TLTSDAIN

-303 SAKVYDVTGFAPFKV
+303 SAKAYDVTGFAPFKV

-332 VPENNETPGLGADL
+332 VPENNETPGFGADL

-371 VTLTSNAIND
+371 ATLTSNAIND

-395 APAVAGDPYTVKGM
+395 APAVAGDPYTVRGM

-499 EPTAEPAAVPTVA
+499 EPT
-512 ENAAVELTMYDVTG
+512 
-526 FAPFKVGIAVDEN
+526 
-539 GKIVS
+539 
-544 VSVPENSETPGLGA
+544 
-558 DLIAD
+558 
-563 QSIFDAL
+563 
-570 VGQDIATAQID
+570 
-581 VKSGVTLTSDAINAA
+581 
-596 LKQAAIANGVTVV
+596 
-609 AEPTV
+609 V
-614 EATAEPAA
+614 EATAEPTA
-622 EPTVTENAVVEPT
+622 EPAAVPT

-659 AVDGNGKIVSVTVP
+659 AVDGNGKIVSV
-673 ENSET
+673 S
-678 PGLGADLI
+678 
-686 ADQSIFDALVG
+686 
-697 QDIATAQIDVK
+697 
-708 SGVTLTSDAINAALK
+708 
-723 QAAIANGVTVVAEP
+723 
-737 TVEATAEP
+737 
-745 AAEPTVTEN
+745 
-754 AVVEPTVAE
+754 
-763 NAAVEPTMY
+763 
-772 DVTGFAPFKVEI
+772 
-784 AVDGNGKIVSVTVP
+784 VP

-896 SVPENNETPGLGADL
+896 SVPENSETPGLGADL
-911 IADQSVFDALVG
+911 IADQSIFDALVG

>member
-181 EPHAGDKDAILAEVA
+181 EPHAGDKDAILAEAA

-216 DVTGFAAFKVDVTVD
+216 DVTGFAPFKVDVTVD
-231 SNGKIVSVSVPENNE
+231 GNGKIVSVSVPENNE

-260 FDALVG
+260 FDALAG

-275 VKSGA
+275 VKSGV

-499 EPTAEPAAVPTVA
+499 EPTAEPAAVPTV
-512 ENAAVELTMYDVTG
+512 
-526 FAPFKVGIAVDEN
+526 
-539 GKIVS
+539 
-544 VSVPENSETPGLGA
+544 
-558 DLIAD
+558 
-563 QSIFDAL
+563 
-570 VGQDIATAQID
+570 
-581 VKSGVTLTSDAINAA
+581 
-596 LKQAAIANGVTVV
+596 
-609 AEPTV
+609 
-614 EATAEPAA
+614 
-622 EPTVTENAVVEPT
+622 EPT

-659 AVDGNGKIVSVTVP
+659 AVDGNGKI
-673 ENSET
+673 
-678 PGLGADLI
+678 A
-686 ADQSIFDALVG
+686 
-697 QDIATAQIDVK
+697 
-708 SGVTLTSDAINAALK
+708 
-723 QAAIANGVTVVAEP
+723 
-737 TVEATAEP
+737 
-745 AAEPTVTEN
+745 
-754 AVVEPTVAE
+754 
-763 NAAVEPTMY
+763 
-772 DVTGFAPFKVEI
+772 
-784 AVDGNGKIVSVTVP
+784 SVTVP